1 MIRVIGIYKW
11 SFHRRNK
18 KMPRPLILLNVN
30 LFEIWAEQKIFFLDK
45 NKDFRDSTS
54 RNLWKALL
62 IFTYCL
68 VSNAFFHFD
77 LNHRHLFL
85 LSLNKIWLAN
95 ASLPRHKILN
105 LINHFDLN
113 CLINLCWWV
122 NDIQNMNFLIFFKT
136 CHSLLTWF
144 FIFFNSDCIC
154 LQKIESV
161 ITKSSVV
168 SRWLLKSSHSIFS
181 FNFCNIAS

>member
-1 MIRVIGIYKW
+1 MSRTKNI
-11 SFHRRNK
+11 
-18 KMPRPLILLNVN
+18 
-30 LFEIWAEQKIFFLDK
+30 FLDK

-68 VSNAFFHFD
+68 VSDAFFHFD

-122 NDIQNMNFLIFFKT
+122 NDIQNMNFLIILKLAIHFWHDFLFFSTLTAFVYKKLKALSQNRRLSPDG
-136 CHSLLTWF
+136 CWNHHIQFFHSTF
-144 FIFFNSDCIC
+144 
-154 LQKIESV
+154 V
-161 ITKSSVV
+161 ISPPK
-168 SRWLLKSSHSIFS
+168 FPE
-181 FNFCNIAS
+181 